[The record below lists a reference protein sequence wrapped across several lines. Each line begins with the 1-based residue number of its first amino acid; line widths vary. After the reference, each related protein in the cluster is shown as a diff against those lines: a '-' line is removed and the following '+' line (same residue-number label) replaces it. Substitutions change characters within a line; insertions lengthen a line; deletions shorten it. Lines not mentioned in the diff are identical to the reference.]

1 MKLLFDHNLSPRL
14 VNRLADVYPD
24 SQQIFLLG
32 LEQAED
38 RVVWEYARQYEFVLV
53 TRDSDFNELS
63 VLRGFP
69 PKVIWIRRGNCATHE
84 IEEILRVHLED
95 IRAWIQAPGLGVL
108 TLY

>member
-14 VNRLADVYPD
+14 VNRLADIYPD
-24 SQQIFLLG
+24 SQHIFLLG

-38 RVVWEYARQYEFVLV
+38 RVVWEYAREYEFVLV
-53 TRDSDFNELS
+53 TRDTDFNELS

-69 PKVIWIRRGNCATHE
+69 PKVIWIRRGNCATHQ
-84 IEEILRVHLED
+84 IEEILRIHLED
-95 IRAWIQAPGLGVL
+95 IRAWISNPRLGVL

>member
-14 VNRLADVYPD
+14 VNQLADVYPD
-24 SQQIFLLG
+24 SQHIFFIG

-63 VLRGFP
+63 VLQGFP
-69 PKVIWIRRGNCATHE
+69 PKVIWIRRGNCATHQ

-95 IRAWIQAPGLGVL
+95 IRGWIRDPRLGVL